1 MCFTMDRLY
10 TADFSSIFGAKYANP
25 FNFGQIDSLI
35 WPIFN
40 GIERSKALTNL
51 LELKNHDGISYF
63 YHRKIS
69 IEDEKVELLSA
80 NIKCGLIQAMD
91 LKRSYGITNEDVLTV
106 VKRDPEM
113 FKGILSF
120 NLENSAI
127 SELESIANQIPV
139 VGVVLYPS
147 FCKID
152 ITEVDNENFSELLN
166 YCKKKKYFVKIDI
179 GNMNLPE
186 NFAEFTTYDK
196 FKSFLSRNS
205 DNIIIISGLDIL
217 GDFNL
222 YYQLLKLCNNLWI
235 EVDPRNFGG
244 MTPTDCFKELFSI
257 KGFIQNSWH
266 RLMIGSATP
275 TLEISQMKRGF
286 LEATEKLNFP
296 QRNLLR
302 SWAFRNT
309 NRLTPAIFKPGIEPS
324 VFDAV
329 RNVKKIKHVEN
340 DNVVTITFKVEMR
353 SFAITQLLFIS
364 DLIKDIFKTCREE
377 NPQFKDGDI
386 FIRSY
391 HTTTTLIIN
400 EHEIGN
406 FLDMHYKFAELSTK
420 DSSQFL
426 HTVRALENRPDF
438 NYFDHEMA
446 NSYGNRQL
454 ILPVLDGK
462 VEIGG
467 RENFYVLVT
476 FGPRTFNIHIK
487 VKLTKNK

>member
-1 MCFTMDRLY
+1 MERLY
-10 TADFSSIFGAKYANP
+10 QPDFSSIFGAKYASA
-25 FNFGQIDSLI
+25 FTYGQIDSLI

-40 GIERSKALTNL
+40 EIEGSKALTNL
-51 LELKNHDGISYF
+51 LELKNHDGRSYF
-63 YHRKIS
+63 YNRKIC
-69 IEDEKVELLSA
+69 IEDEKVELFSS
-80 NIKCGLIQAMD
+80 NINNGFVQAMD
-91 LKRSYGITNEDVLTV
+91 LYKAYGITNEDVLSV
-106 VKRDPEM
+106 VRSDPEI

-127 SELESIANQIPV
+127 PDLESIANQIPV

-152 ITEVDNENFSELLN
+152 ITDVNNENLRELLN
-166 YCKKKKYFVKIDI
+166 YCKKKEYFVKIDI

-186 NFAEFTTYDK
+186 NYAEYTTYDK
-196 FKSFLSRNS
+196 FKSFLSRNP
-205 DNIIIISGLDIL
+205 DIIIILSGLDFS

-222 YYQLLKLCNNLWI
+222 YYQLLKLYNNLWI

-244 MTPTDCFKELFSI
+244 MTPTDYFKELFSL
-257 KGFIQNSWH
+257 KGFIQNAWH
-266 RLMIGSATP
+266 RITIGSATP

-286 LEATEKLNFP
+286 LEATEILNFP

-302 SWAFRNT
+302 SWAFRNA
-309 NRLTPAIFKPGIEPS
+309 NRLSPSIFEPTLES
-324 VFDAV
+324 NLFRAV
-329 RNVKKIKHVEN
+329 KEIKKIKQIEN
-340 DNVVTITFKVEMR
+340 DNEVIISYNVKMR
-353 SFAITQLLFIS
+353 SFAITQLLFITDILN
-364 DLIKDIFKTCREE
+364 DLFKSCIEE
-377 NPQFKDGDI
+377 NPHFKDGEI

-391 HTTTTLIIN
+391 HTTVSLIIN
-400 EHEIGN
+400 EHEFGN
-406 FLDMHYKFAELSTK
+406 FLDMHYKFAEISSR

-438 NYFDHEMA
+438 NYFDHDLA
-446 NSYGNRQL
+446 NNYGNRQL

-462 VEIGG
+462 IKIGS

-487 VKLTKNK
+487 VKLTKDKYSH